1 MLSRV
6 PVRSLAGTNVAW
18 DFVELPSQIMENFC
32 WEREA
37 LDLFARDYRSG
48 AAIPDDLFQ
57 KLTRARTYRGAN
69 DMMRQLGFATLDL
82 ELHMGYDPAR
92 DGSPVEYVR
101 KLMERFAPAPLP
113 PEYAMVLG
121 FGHLFAHPV
130 GYAGGYYSY
139 KWAEVLDADAFSR
152 FSKEG
157 VFSAAVGGEF
167 REQILA
173 RGDSRDPMDLFKA
186 FMGREPDL
194 KALLERSGI
203 AA

>member
-1 MLSRV
+1 
-6 PVRSLAGTNVAW
+6 
-18 DFVELPSQIMENFC
+18 
-32 WEREA
+32 
-37 LDLFARDYRSG
+37 LFAREYRSG
-48 AAIPDDLFQ
+48 AAIPEALFQ

-82 ELHMGYDPAR
+82 ELHMGFDAAR

-101 KLMERFAPAPLP
+101 LLMERFAPAPLP

-152 FSKEG
+152 FAKEG
-157 VFSAAVGGEF
+157 VFSAAVGGAF
-167 REQILA
+167 REHILS
-173 RGDSRDPMDLFKA
+173 RGDSDDPMALFKA